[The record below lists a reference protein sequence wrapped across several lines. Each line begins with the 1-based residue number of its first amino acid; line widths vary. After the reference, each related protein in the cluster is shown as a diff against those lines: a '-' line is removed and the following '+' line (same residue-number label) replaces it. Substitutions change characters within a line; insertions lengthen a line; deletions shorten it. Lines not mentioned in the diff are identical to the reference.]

1 MKTKKILK
9 SYTTTKLIK
18 RIVCKIGATGLTNEL
33 TSLDG
38 KFTVKFA
45 ENIEKFAETV
55 VNNENTTV
63 VFGLN
68 NKEKTSMSIALADVG
83 APALLILGR
92 LFNLNEEKFKKCAA
106 AVVIEIM
113 KINIEDFA
121 IVYAKKEAAKENRH
135 FNIPFEYLSDDDVNY
150 LKNYFDENFRD
161 FLSEGDNLE
170 NYADSCADKLI
181 NYVNE
186 TTFSWDPVNS
196 LKSENKT
203 VETVENKTVENT
215 VENTTVENNENKT
228 VENKEPQAIIK
239 TDYLRELLTMNIEQR
254 EKTVSRLCWS
264 KEWVEQY
271 YGYNSD
277 CIINGIMSELITF
290 MWLNSN
296 KFCKYFEVKYGNLFM
311 VEGSKLFKLQN
322 QPDIKIFF
330 EDRVIPA
337 EIKSTMYEF
346 NFNETDK
353 PSMTIPQLI
362 NKAHREHAEL
372 LFVLDVVNL
381 KLIIVDIIND
391 KFIECC
397 DVKNMYSRLLK
408 VLLDNNSLNRILG
421 LKGHVIE

>member
-1 MKTKKILK
+1 MKTTKILK

-18 RIVCKIGATGLTNEL
+18 KIICKIGATGLTNEL

-45 ENIEKFAETV
+45 ENSEKFSETV

-63 VFGLN
+63 VFGLK
-68 NKEKTSMSIALADVG
+68 NKEKTTILCALADVG

-92 LFNLNEEKFKKCAA
+92 LFNLDEEKIKECAA
-106 AVVIEIM
+106 SIVTKIM

-121 IVYAKKEAAKENRH
+121 LIYAKKEVAKENRH
-135 FNIPFEYLSDDDVNY
+135 FKRSIESLSEDDANY

-161 FLSEGDNLE
+161 FLTDKDNLK
-170 NYADSCADKLI
+170 NYVNSCADKLI
-181 NYVNE
+181 NYANK
-186 TTFSWDPVNS
+186 TTFSWEPVNF
-196 LKSENKT
+196 LKS
-203 VETVENKTVENT
+203 
-215 VENTTVENNENKT
+215 ENTTVEEKT
-228 VENKEPQAIIK
+228 VEDKPVEDKPVEDKEPQAIIK
-239 TDYLRELLTMNIEQR
+239 TDYLKNLLTMNVEQR

-277 CIINGIMSELITF
+277 RVINGIISELITF

-337 EIKSTMYEF
+337 EIKSTTYAF

-353 PSMTIPQLI
+353 PSVTFPQLI
-362 NKAHREHAEL
+362 NKAQREHAEL

-397 DVKNMYSRLLK
+397 NVENMYSRLLK
-408 VLLDNNSLNRILG
+408 ILLDNNSLNRILG

>member
-1 MKTKKILK
+1 MKPKTKKIFK
-9 SYTTTKLIK
+9 PYTTTKLTKNLI
-18 RIVCKIGATGLTNEL
+18 CKVGATGLTNEL

-45 ENIEKFAETV
+45 ENSEKFAETV
-55 VNNENTTV
+55 
-63 VFGLN
+63 
-68 NKEKTSMSIALADVG
+68 
-83 APALLILGR
+83 
-92 LFNLNEEKFKKCAA
+92 
-106 AVVIEIM
+106 
-113 KINIEDFA
+113 
-121 IVYAKKEAAKENRH
+121 
-135 FNIPFEYLSDDDVNY
+135 
-150 LKNYFDENFRD
+150 
-161 FLSEGDNLE
+161 
-170 NYADSCADKLI
+170 
-181 NYVNE
+181 
-186 TTFSWDPVNS
+186 
-196 LKSENKT
+196 ENKI
-203 VETVENKTVENT
+203 VENKTV
-215 VENTTVENNENKT
+215 ENKT

-254 EKTVSRLCWS
+254 EQTVSRLCWS

-330 EDRVIPA
+330 EDRVMPT
-337 EIKSTMYEF
+337 EIKSTTYAF